1 MGAVLG
7 VSASRLTMIE
17 RFFGDLTTERLRSG
31 VFTSV
36 PELVSAIDGC
46 VTHHNID
53 AKPLIWTK
61 SALDILQKVI
71 RANVRSSFK
80 QNGTLHW

>member
-31 VFTSV
+31 VLTSV
-36 PELVSAIDGC
+36 PLVSD
-46 VTHHNID
+46 
-53 AKPLIWTK
+53 
-61 SALDILQKVI
+61 I
-71 RANVRSSFK
+71 RANVR
-80 QNGTLHW
+80 

>member
-31 VFTSV
+31 VLTSV
-36 PELVSAIDGC
+36 PELVSD
-46 VTHHNID
+46 
-53 AKPLIWTK
+53 
-61 SALDILQKVI
+61 I
-71 RANVRSSFK
+71 RANVR
-80 QNGTLHW
+80 